1 MEERQRPTRAMFLVR
16 LKVTLTIF
24 VGVLW
29 MLNLAID
36 EALMA
41 EITGTAPPDLNY
53 LGTKG
58 VAFALIAAVGA
69 FVVLIPS
76 GPWPWSD
83 LVAKA
88 ATALATVSSGYY
100 LLLDSTGGNIG
111 GRYITVVVATAAILV
126 VGVIAGPALYGVAQ
140 ACGALLWRLGWLTG
154 LDRLGIDRLDMDRL
168 DPIKWAVTRV
178 QASQRGPQ

>member
-1 MEERQRPTRAMFLVR
+1 MEEQQRSTRATFLVR
-16 LKVTLTIF
+16 LKVALTIF

-29 MLNLAID
+29 MLNLSID
-36 EALMA
+36 EAMMS
-41 EITGTAPPDLNY
+41 EITGTSPPDLNY

-58 VAFALIAAVGA
+58 VGFALIAAVGA
-69 FVVLIPS
+69 FVMLIPS
-76 GPWPWSD
+76 GPWSE

-111 GRYITVVVATAAILV
+111 GRYVAVVVAAAVIIM
-126 VGVIAGPALYGVAQ
+126 VGLLTGPALHSVTQ
-140 ACGALLWRLGWLTG
+140 ACGAPLGRLGRAT
-154 LDRLGIDRLDMDRL
+154 RLNQLE

-178 QASQRGPQ
+178 QASQRGRR